1 MERIEARRI
10 ATLGAPRLTLLTAID
25 DTNLVSRAPSP
36 HDHTTGRTQRNRM
49 SVAYPNAFILPTTL
63 VLRMPILLI
72 ILLHRQS
79 IVDRLSQPIA
89 TRKTITAARQHSSAL
104 NTQMTIAANLSTA
117 ILTETLTT
125 EGRMVK

>member
-1 MERIEARRI
+1 
-10 ATLGAPRLTLLTAID
+10 
-25 DTNLVSRAPSP
+25 
-36 HDHTTGRTQRNRM
+36 M